1 MVYTDPETG
10 IIFDTWS
17 ASSTQ
22 TKGGLTM
29 GFAMPEDALE
39 TDATEFIGLLVCRL
53 VYFSLELN

>member
-1 MVYTDPETG
+1 MVYTDPDTG

-22 TKGGLTM
+22 TKGGFTM

-39 TDATEFIGLLVCRL
+39 TDATEFIGLLVCHL
-53 VYFSLELN
+53 PYCFPELN